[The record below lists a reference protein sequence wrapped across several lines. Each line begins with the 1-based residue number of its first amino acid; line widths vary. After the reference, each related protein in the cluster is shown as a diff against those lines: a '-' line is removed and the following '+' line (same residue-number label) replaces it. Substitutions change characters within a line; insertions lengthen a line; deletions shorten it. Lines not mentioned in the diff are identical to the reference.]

1 VESRGPTENGF
12 CGLAAAFFVLLT
24 GESSV
29 EKAVDS
35 RMMEGWSEL
44 SECSVSLGSMLQ
56 SGKRLKKN
64 LA

>member
-1 VESRGPTENGF
+1 
-12 CGLAAAFFVLLT
+12 
-24 GESSV
+24 
-29 EKAVDS
+29 
-35 RMMEGWSEL
+35 MMEGWSEL